1 MYPKQGKTILS
12 ILISKRCKFK
22 SNIINSLD
30 ITIYTVRLRLRI
42 LQMFLSLSLSDS
54 RFYFLIHQA
63 NNNTTD
69 HQQTVPVGQVQVRTP
84 CSYEVYHKQHYSI
97 NNGMILKGR

>member
-12 ILISKRCKFK
+12 ISISKRCKFK
-22 SNIINSLD
+22 SNIINSLDD

-84 CSYEVYHKQHYSI
+84 YSYITNSI
-97 NNGMILKGR
+97 IQSVMG